1 MLTKEYVK
9 KELHGDKVIVTR
21 RGEIKVITKQIPDIS
36 TINNFC
42 LKGYYIKHE
51 VNIKSLNFILT
62 LMPNGIFKGR

>member
-1 MLTKEYVK
+1 MFTKEYLK
-9 KELHGDKVIVTR
+9 KVLNGDRVIITR
-21 RGEIKVITKQIPDIS
+21 NGNAKVITKQLPDID

-51 VNIKSLNFILT
+51 VDIKSLNFILT